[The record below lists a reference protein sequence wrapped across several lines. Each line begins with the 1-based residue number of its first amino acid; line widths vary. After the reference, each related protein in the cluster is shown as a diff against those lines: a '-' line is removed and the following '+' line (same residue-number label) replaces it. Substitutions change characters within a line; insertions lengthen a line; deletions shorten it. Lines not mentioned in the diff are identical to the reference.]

1 MAAES
6 DGEESEGSDFSEYD
20 DDSENDGEEDDED
33 DEPDPRTAEEI
44 ARDRHIEEL
53 LKAEREREAAKVRYR
68 GARNNAPAPAA
79 ADPPDNKKRKRPKP
93 PPKKKGSLRIFA
105 AVLAVVSLAWA
116 GYTVVL
122 VQRHAER
129 MRALGQTDAL
139 TMAL

>member
-6 DGEESEGSDFSEYD
+6 DEEESEGSDFSEYD
-20 DDSENDGEEDDED
+20 DSEDGEEEDED

>member
-1 MAAES
+1 MPAES
-6 DGEESEGSDFSEYD
+6 DEEESEGSDFSEYD
-20 DDSENDGEEDDED
+20 DDSEDDGEVDDED

>member
-1 MAAES
+1 MPAES
-6 DGEESEGSDFSEYD
+6 DEEESEGSDFSEYD
-20 DDSENDGEEDDED
+20 SEDGEEEDED

-44 ARDRHIEEL
+44 ARDQHIEQL
-53 LKAEREREAAKVRYR
+53 LKAEREREAAKLRYR

-79 ADPPDNKKRKRPKP
+79 ADPPDNKKRKRPKT

>member
-1 MAAES
+1 MPAES
-6 DGEESEGSDFSEYD
+6 DEEESEGSEFSEYD
-20 DDSENDGEEDDED
+20 DSEDGEEEDED